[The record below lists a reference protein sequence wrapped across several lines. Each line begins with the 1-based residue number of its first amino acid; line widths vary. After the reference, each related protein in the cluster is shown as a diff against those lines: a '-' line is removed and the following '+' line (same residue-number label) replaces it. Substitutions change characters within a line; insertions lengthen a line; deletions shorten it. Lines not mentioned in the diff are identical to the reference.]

1 MLKIW
6 DNTSQVFFE
15 IKETVFSQSLDIGKD
30 SLGLRSDIYNLKKL
44 KIPYINY
51 NSIDQFVQL

>member
-15 IKETVFSQSLDIGKD
+15 IKETVFSQSLDVGKD

-44 KIPYINY
+44 KIPYIK
-51 NSIDQFVQL
+51 L